1 MIRNPHQRVTKG
13 AIMQLSGVRVLDLT
27 RVLSGPFCTALLGD
41 LGADVLKIEAPDGD
55 SVRRQGAIRDGLSW
69 YFTQFNRN
77 KRSLRLD
84 LRKPEGREILTRLIR
99 ESDAL
104 VENFRPGVL
113 ARMGFS
119 AERLHELRPTLVVCA
134 INGFGG
140 QGPYKDRPAF
150 DFIAQAMSGFMS
162 ANGTKDGEPLRSGL
176 PISDLVAGLY
186 AALAITASV
195 LRARET
201 GKGEIAEVSL
211 TNGMVSMLSYIAT
224 NYFATGITPP
234 RSGNDHPIA
243 APYGLFPTKDG
254 RIALAPA
261 DDAFFGR
268 LMDVLGFAELT
279 DDPLYRTQSARV
291 ANRER
296 INAVVGGKLV
306 LNTTDYW
313 VATLNAAGV
322 PSGPVNEVA
331 DVFRD
336 PQILAQNMVM
346 DVEQPG
352 YGTVRMLGF
361 PMKFADSPCTVR
373 RPAPGL
379 GEHSD
384 EILME
389 LGYTDEQ
396 RRGLRD
402 AGVI

>member
-1 MIRNPHQRVTKG
+1 MAVMVTNEG
-13 AIMQLSGVRVLDLT
+13 RTSMQLSGVRVLDLT

-41 LGADVLKIEAPDGD
+41 LGADVLKIEAPEGD

-69 YFTQFNRN
+69 YFAQFNRN

-84 LRKPEGREILTRLIR
+84 LRKPEGREILTRLVR
-99 ESDAL
+99 QSDVL

-113 ARMGFS
+113 ARMGFPT
-119 AERLHELRPTLVVCA
+119 ERLHELRPSLVVCA
-134 INGFGG
+134 INGFGS

-162 ANGTKDGEPLRSGL
+162 VNGTEDGDPLRSGL

-186 AALAITASV
+186 AALTITASV
-195 LRARET
+195 PRARET

-211 TNGMVSMLSYIAT
+211 TNAMVSMLAYIAT

-243 APYGLFPTKDG
+243 APYGLFPTRDG
-254 RIALAPA
+254 RLALAPP
-261 DDAFFGR
+261 DDVFFGR
-268 LMDVLGFAELT
+268 LTDVLGCPELKT
-279 DDPLYRTQSARV
+279 DPLYRSQTARV

-296 INAVVGGKLV
+296 INAIVGGKLA
-306 LNTTDYW
+306 LNTTDHW
-313 VATLNAAGV
+313 VETLNAAGV
-322 PSGPVNEVA
+322 PCGPVHAVA
-331 DVFRD
+331 DVFKD

-352 YGTVRMLGF
+352 HGLVRMLGF
-361 PMKFADSPCTVR
+361 PMKFAGTPCSVR

-379 GEHSD
+379 GQHSD
-384 EILME
+384 EVLAE
-389 LGYTDEQ
+389 LGFSEDQ
-396 RRGLRD
+396 CRAFRD
-402 AGVI
+402 MGVI